1 MWLPH
6 ITGTVCFVKALGAS
20 RAAAAA
26 ALRPLTI
33 AGSVVGNAAL
43 TELEFM
49 AVAFGFANIA
59 LLIQRNVWN
68 FPCGLVMVSLYAAI
82 FFETRL
88 YSEAMLQVFFFC
100 VQLFGWWK
108 WTRAI
113 DDEGDL
119 VVEWS
124 SPRTLVLCALCTVAL
139 SAMLGETMATW
150 TDAAA
155 PHVDATVAAA
165 SVVAQFLLSYRRIEN
180 WVYWIAIDVLSI
192 VLYIWRG
199 LNLTA
204 GLYIV
209 MLMMSVFGLVAWQ
222 RSRTASAP
230 LL

>member
-1 MWLPH
+1 M
-6 ITGTVCFVKALGAS
+6 
-20 RAAAAA
+20 
-26 ALRPLTI
+26 
-33 AGSVVGNAAL
+33 
-43 TELEFM
+43 TELEFV

-59 LLIQRNVWN
+59 LLIRRNVWN

-88 YSEAMLQVFFFC
+88 YSEAMLQVFFFG

-108 WTRAI
+108 WTHAI
-113 DDEGDL
+113 ADDGDL

-124 SPRTLVLCALCTVAL
+124 PQRTLVLCALCTLGL
-139 SAMLGETMATW
+139 SLLLGEIMATW
-150 TDAAA
+150 TDAVA
-155 PHVDATVAAA
+155 PHADATVAAA

-192 VLYIWRG
+192 GLYVWRG

-209 MLMMSVFGLVAWQ
+209 MLMMSVFGLLAWQ
-222 RSRTASAP
+222 RSRVASAP
-230 LL
+230 LV